1 MRSNASVLKYE
12 AKAAWIVSLLS
23 PNMLRRTVPVLSVR
37 CFCLVNGWRCR
48 NFLALGLCSPCLSQS
63 NYPSLMIDS
72 CPNNTVRLLWV
83 SIADLSNDNTVG
95 ARLLKECAGIASSL
109 TYPHRSRISAIS
121 YTAATAP
128 SAFPDCLIQAPS
140 HFVALTMPF
149 SDSLEIRSKEYA
161 RPCCTVGST
170 NKGGRPRELVGWRLP
185 RLRPGT
191 RPDSLRL
198 LRLMWCSG
206 EDAGVSEAG
215 RRTVPHC
222 CLYFERDFPNKETS
236 PSPNQA

>member
-1 MRSNASVLKYE
+1 V
-12 AKAAWIVSLLS
+12 
-23 PNMLRRTVPVLSVR
+23 
-37 CFCLVNGWRCR
+37 
-48 NFLALGLCSPCLSQS
+48 
-63 NYPSLMIDS
+63 IDS

-83 SIADLSNDNTVG
+83 SIAHLSNDNKVG
-95 ARLLKECAGIASSL
+95 ARLLKVCAGIASSL
-109 TYPHRSRISAIS
+109 TNRSRISAIS

-128 SAFPDCLIQAPS
+128 SAFPDCLFQTPS

-149 SDSLEIRSKEYA
+149 SDSLDIRSKEYA

-170 NKGGRPRELVGWRLP
+170 NKDGRPGELVRWRLP

-222 CLYFERDFPNKETS
+222 CLYFERDFVNKETS
-236 PSPNQA
+236 LSPIHA

>member
-1 MRSNASVLKYE
+1 MQSNASALKYE
-12 AKAAWIVSLLS
+12 AKAARIVSFLS
-23 PNMLRRTVPVLSVR
+23 LNMLRRTVPVLSVR
-37 CFCLVNGWRCR
+37 CFCLVNGWRRR
-48 NFLALGLCSPCLSQS
+48 NFLALGLCFPCLSQS
-63 NYPSLMIDS
+63 NYPSLIIDS
-72 CPNNTVRLLWV
+72 CPNNTVRLLWM

-128 SAFPDCLIQAPS
+128 SAFPDCLFQAPS

-149 SDSLEIRSKEYA
+149 SDSLEICSKEYA

-170 NKGGRPRELVGWRLP
+170 DGRPGELVRWRLP
-185 RLRPGT
+185 RLRSGT

-215 RRTVPHC
+215 RRTMPHC
-222 CLYFERDFPNKETS
+222 CLYFERDPPNKETS
-236 PSPNQA
+236 PLPIHA